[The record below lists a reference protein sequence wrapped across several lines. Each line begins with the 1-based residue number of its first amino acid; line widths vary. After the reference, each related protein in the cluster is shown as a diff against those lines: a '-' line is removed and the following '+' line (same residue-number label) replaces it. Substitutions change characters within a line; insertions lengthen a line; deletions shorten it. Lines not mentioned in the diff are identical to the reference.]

1 MAGRIVT
8 ALTRRE
14 QCLLLDILGPG
25 WMLAWMLLDDD
36 GIDHV
41 RSSWLGGHVRSVR
54 SGFADDGRT
63 FFQVGK
69 RGVAL
74 GRIERDPVGFVPAEV
89 ITWASIR
96 AHRAA
101 LPVAVIETIR
111 EARVA
116 ALEHQRAYPTF
127 HRPAD
132 PGEFADAH
140 IAFHRD
146 VVQPW
151 ATELT
156 RLTIAERDAVLAAFP
171 DTTDDEPTDLFEV
184 LALLDGDRS

>member
-1 MAGRIVT
+1 MT

-25 WMLAWMLLDDD
+25 WMLARMLLDDA

-41 RSSWLGGHVRSVR
+41 RTSWLSGHLRAVRSDI
-54 SGFADDGRT
+54 ADDGRN

-74 GRIERDPVGFVPAEV
+74 GHIERDPVGFVPAEV

-96 AHRAA
+96 AHRAT
-101 LPVAVIETIR
+101 LPAAVLDAIR
-111 EARVA
+111 EAHDA

-127 HRPAD
+127 QHPAA
-132 PGEFADAH
+132 PEEFADAH

-146 VVQPW
+146 VVEPW
-151 ATELT
+151 AVELG
-156 RLTIAERDAVLAAFP
+156 RLLHDERDAVLVAFP
-171 DTTDDEPTDLFEV
+171 DAIDDEPTDLLEV
-184 LALLDGDRS
+184 LALLNGDRP